1 MELKTELELDPESSI
16 GNIGHSSRGDKIVT
30 ILGNLMENAL
40 EASASQEGKKRVC
53 LSMTDVGND
62 LIFEVEDSG
71 PGISEAQ
78 RKSIFNEGFTTKTGT
93 DRGIGLQL
101 VQKNLIQLKGHLT
114 IGESSLGG
122 ARFTAYIPKN
132 ITLVESHDHPGA
144 NRG

>member
-1 MELKTELELDPESSI
+1 
-16 GNIGHSSRGDKIVT
+16 
-30 ILGNLMENAL
+30 MENAL

-101 VQKNLIQLKGHLT
+101 VQKNLIQIKGQLT
-114 IGESSLGG
+114 IGGSSLGG

-132 ITLVESHDHPGA
+132 ITLEESHDHPGA
-144 NRG
+144 DRG